1 MYSRVTTTSS
11 KSWRLSRSTMCSM
24 HGLLTIEI
32 MVFGWLLVSGRS
44 LVPLPPAM
52 ITAFM
57 HPPFIASGLSYGSQL
72 SSPLLP
78 YGELFQQTSARN
90 TSLLKG
96 VVLPHGAG
104 SCPYVRHGLAGSEV
118 RHAVTV
124 YVTSLGEKAKKLV
137 LDEHR
142 STPLGQQTTHL
153 VPGLLCQGSG
163 RHQQHRQRRRQ
174 QDQPLLH
181 DDLPSLANTKSLMN
195 SLTTLT
201 GSHPPRILQKPARE
215 CGGVVRYIGVGGTAR
230 GRGGGTESP
239 PAAGDLRGST
249 ELA

>member
-11 KSWRLSRSTMCSM
+11 KPWRLSRSTMCSM

-32 MVFGWLLVSGRS
+32 MGFGWLLVSGRS

-52 ITAFM
+52 ITAFI
-57 HPPFIASGLSYGSQL
+57 HPPFIALRLSYRSRL

-90 TSLLKG
+90 PSLPNA

-104 SCPYVRHGLAGSEV
+104 PCPYVWHGLAGSEV

-124 YVTSLGEKAKKLV
+124 YVASLGEKAKKLV

-142 STPLGQQTTHL
+142 STPLGQQAADF
-153 VPGLLCQGSG
+153 VFRLLRQGSG
-163 RHQQHRQRRRQ
+163 RR
-174 QDQPLLH
+174 
-181 DDLPSLANTKSLMN
+181 
-195 SLTTLT
+195 
-201 GSHPPRILQKPARE
+201 
-215 CGGVVRYIGVGGTAR
+215 
-230 GRGGGTESP
+230 
-239 PAAGDLRGST
+239 
-249 ELA
+249 